1 MSYEFT
7 LTHRVEFS
15 ETDMAGIVHFAN
27 FFRMMENT
35 EHAFF
40 RALGFSI
47 HAQEGVKAVGWP
59 RVSATCEYLRPLRF
73 EEVVDVQLI
82 ITEIRPRSIRY
93 VFRFWKKDTLSR
105 VEVARG
111 GMTTVCASVDKAT
124 GQIAA
129 VPIPDLI
136 RAKLAEAPAELLPP
150 SVGLKSSP
158 TPTSFRPASELKK
171 ETTPRKRR
179 PSK

>member
-1 MSYEFT
+1 MSYDFT

-47 HAQEGVKAVGWP
+47 HAQDGVMAVGWP
-59 RVSATCEYLRPLRF
+59 RVSASCEYLRPLRF

-82 ITEIRPRSIRY
+82 VAEVRARSVRY
-93 VFRFWKKDTLSR
+93 VFRFWKKDAAAR
-105 VEVARG
+105 IEVARG
-111 GMTTVCASVDKAT
+111 AVTTVCANVDKTT
-124 GQIAA
+124 GKIAA
-129 VPIPDLI
+129 VAIPEFI
-136 RAKLAEAPAELLPP
+136 RAKLVQAPAELLPP
-150 SVGLKSSP
+150 SLSIKASP
-158 TPTSFRPASELKK
+158 SPAPFTSARELKK

-179 PSK
+179 ASQ